1 MSDKGFEGSDKMS
14 VEFVSSAR
22 GMSDF
27 ILQSTYRGPG
37 DTVDAAMHRAERMYG
52 APASWMHRLRYR
64 SIKDMPVSAYAAIAR
79 AYKAALEASEKAYQA
94 ERELAHARNSKLIGI
109 ADALAGTPFGSDV
122 AEIAP
127 VLVETGATREGRKDL
142 SDANREG

>member
-1 MSDKGFEGSDKMS
+1 MSDKGFEGSDKMN

-79 AYKAALEASEKAYQA
+79 AYKAALEASEKAYAA
-94 ERELAHARNSKLIGI
+94 ERELAHARNSKLLGI
-109 ADALAGTPFGSDV
+109 ADALAGTPFASSV

-127 VLVETGATREGRKDL
+127 VLVKADAAAEGRRDL
-142 SDANREG
+142 PDANREG

>member
-79 AYKAALEASEKAYQA
+79 AYKAALEASEKAYAA
-94 ERELAHARNSKLIGI
+94 ERELAHARNSKLLGI
-109 ADALAGTPFGSDV
+109 ADALAGTPFASSV

-127 VLVETGATREGRKDL
+127 VLVKTDAAAEGRENLPDK
-142 SDANREG
+142 NREG